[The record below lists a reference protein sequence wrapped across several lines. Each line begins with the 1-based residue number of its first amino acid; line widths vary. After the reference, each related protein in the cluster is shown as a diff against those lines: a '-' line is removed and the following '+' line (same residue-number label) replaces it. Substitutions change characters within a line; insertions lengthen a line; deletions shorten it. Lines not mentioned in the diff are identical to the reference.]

1 MTKHYIYDVDEDTV
15 LEKISQLQPLN
26 YNQFRWWRRFDSPTK
41 PLHKNSDLLR
51 KIKNGDYEFSHYYW
65 QARYAE
71 IEINELHHE
80 TYPDAV
86 LFNEKNAMN
95 GSRRKR
101 LWDDFEKDEKE
112 RMNNLSKDF
121 YHTFKMSREQIKKEM
136 EEFGGTLEDFYRYC
150 NKEFGIRQ
158 QKLQTRGRPR
168 KVI

>member
-1 MTKHYIYDVDEDTV
+1 M
-15 LEKISQLQPLN
+15 
-26 YNQFRWWRRFDSPTK
+26 
-41 PLHKNSDLLR
+41 
-51 KIKNGDYEFSHYYW
+51 
-65 QARYAE
+65 
-71 IEINELHHE
+71 EINELHHE

-95 GSRRKR
+95 GARRKR

-112 RMNNLSKDF
+112 RMNNLTKDF

-150 NKEFGIRQ
+150 DKEFGTRQ
-158 QKLQTRGRPR
+158 EKLQTRGRPR

>member
-26 YNQFRWWRRFDSPTK
+26 YNQFRWWRRFDTLNK

-51 KIKNGDYEFSHYYW
+51 KIQNGDYEFSHYYW

-71 IEINELHHE
+71 MEINELHHE

-95 GSRRKR
+95 GARRKR

-112 RMNNLSKDF
+112 RMNNLTKDL
-121 YHTFKMSREQIKKEM
+121 YHTFKISREQIKKEM
-136 EEFGGTLEDFYRYC
+136 EEFGGTLEDFYHYC
-150 NKEFGIRQ
+150 DKEFGTRQ